1 MGFYSS
7 WSSVRFWVVGSETGN
22 IVIVVIVES
31 IVEERWKPLTTFA
44 KRSILDDWLGSE
56 YASEDAEILTH
67 I

>member
-1 MGFYSS
+1 M
-7 WSSVRFWVVGSETGN
+7 RLCVVGGETGN
-22 IVIVVIVES
+22 IVIVVIVER
-31 IVEERWKPLTTFA
+31 IVEELWKPWTIFA

>member
-1 MGFYSS
+1 M
-7 WSSVRFWVVGSETGN
+7 RFWVVGSETGN

-31 IVEERWKPLTTFA
+31 IVEELWKPLTIFA

-56 YASEDAEILTH
+56 YAEILTH